1 MSGDAAERL
10 FRIRMVLFPAA
21 GGLVFGFLTAMYL
34 METRGYGLGG
44 GFLVTITGGAIGAGI
59 GAIGWGAIGVA
70 SRGFIATLTSTGS
83 SPRRASFSR
92 QEALIA
98 QARYPQAADEF
109 RAHLVE
115 HPDDHAA
122 RLALADLLATHLR
135 QPAEAERLYRAVVDD
150 PATDNETFAAA
161 NALIDLYRRT
171 GQTGRLM
178 AELARFGAR
187 YPGTRAG
194 EGAKRELGHLKR
206 LG

>member
-34 METRGYGLGG
+34 VATRGYGLGG

-59 GAIGWGAIGVA
+59 GGIGWGAIGIA
-70 SRGFIATLTSTGS
+70 SRGFIAALTSTGS
-83 SPRRASFSR
+83 SPQRASFSR

-109 RAHLVE
+109 RAHLAKS
-115 HPDDHAA
+115 PDDHAA
-122 RLALADLLATHLR
+122 RLALADLLATRLG
-135 QPAEAERLYRAVVDD
+135 QSSEAERLYRAVVDG
-150 PATDNETFAAA
+150 PSTDNETFTAT

-171 GQTGRLM
+171 GQAGRLM

-194 EGAKRELGHLKR
+194 QSAKRELSDLKR
-206 LG
+206 QV